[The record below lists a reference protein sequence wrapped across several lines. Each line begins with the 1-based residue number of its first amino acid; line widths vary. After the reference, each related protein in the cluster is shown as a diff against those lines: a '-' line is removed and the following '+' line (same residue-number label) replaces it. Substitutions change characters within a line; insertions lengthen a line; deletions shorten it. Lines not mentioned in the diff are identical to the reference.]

1 MDSYHQKSQS
11 LLEKKMKINRK
22 LLFFP
27 VLAIGITILIIA
39 IKMKPDL
46 PVKPAGDRARLVNV
60 MPLELKAMAPMAI
73 GFGKVTPKLEWNAI
87 AEVSGKIVYR
97 NPLLEKGRILQAGT
111 EIIRIDPLDYELKL
125 AQAEADLSS
134 SKTQLA
140 KLNQEEKNLI
150 GTVKI
155 EKNRLSISKK
165 ELDRQLNLKKR
176 GLTSQSDVDQQNQT
190 YLSQQ
195 KLVQDMQNQ
204 LSLYPDERKV
214 SQAQIKV
221 NESKLAEAKR
231 ALDKTS
237 IMLPQDL
244 RIAEVDI
251 EDDQVV
257 NLQQIMVTAHGT
269 EVMEVEAQLSIH
281 DFQLISSSLAH
292 FISNDSGIS
301 QLDMKGITAWIELS
315 SGTLTARWPA
325 KVARISETVDATQAT
340 AGVILEIEQDYS
352 TLNVSNTPPLV
363 NGMFVSAELTGQEN
377 PSWVIPERSLH
388 GDSIYIMDANNKLD
402 IRPVSVLYRRNNQV
416 VIDGELEQGERLVL
430 NDLLPALQGMLLK
443 IEEVK
448 PMVTEE
454 DAV

>member
-1 MDSYHQKSQS
+1 
-11 LLEKKMKINRK
+11 MKINRK

-27 VLAIGITILIIA
+27 VLAVGIAILVVA

-60 MPLELKAMAPMAI
+60 MPLELKAMAPIAI
-73 GFGKVTPKLEWNAI
+73 GFGKVTPKLEWKAI
-87 AEVSGKIVYR
+87 AEVTGKIVYR
-97 NPLLEKGRILQAGT
+97 NPELEKGRILQAGT
-111 EIIRIDPLDYELKL
+111 EILRIDPLDYELKL

-140 KLNQEEKNLI
+140 KLNQEEKNLK
-150 GTVKI
+150 GTMKI
-155 EKNRLSISKK
+155 EKNRLSISQN
-165 ELDRQLNLKKR
+165 ELDRKLNLKKR

-214 SQAQIKV
+214 SQAQVKV
-221 NESKLAEAKR
+221 NESKLSEAKR
-231 ALDKTS
+231 SLDKTS
-237 IMLPQDL
+237 VVLPQDL
-244 RIAEVDI
+244 RIAEVEI
-251 EDDQVV
+251 EDNQVV
-257 NLQQIMVTAHGT
+257 NLQQTMVTAHGT
-269 EVMEVEAQLSIH
+269 NTMEVEAQLSIH
-281 DFQLISSSLAH
+281 DLQLISSSLAG
-292 FISNDSGIS
+292 FINNDSGIS
-301 QLDMKGITAWIELS
+301 QPDMKGISSWIELS
-315 SGTLTARWPA
+315 SGNLTARWPA

-352 TLNVSNTPPLV
+352 TLNTTNTPALV

-377 PSWVIPERSLH
+377 PSWVIPERALH
-388 GDSIYIMDANNKLD
+388 GDSVYIMDANNKLD
-402 IRPVSVLYRRNNQV
+402 IRPVIVLYRRDNQV

-430 NDLLPALQGMLLK
+430 NDLLPALQGMLLRVEDVQP
-443 IEEVK
+443 IT
-448 PMVTEE
+448 TEE